1 MAEQQNINQFGR
13 EELIDILQY
22 LYVQIDEFFTI
33 KNKMSSIVEQTIST
47 RVKQATTAKYNRNG
61 NIGGIIFAL
70 MGVVELGNNFFN
82 ALFMMGVMYLF
93 GQATVRLFMWLM
105 ARPTNK
111 KHSAF
116 GLNYTVNVL
125 SKKQLE
131 KVTQEATVEA
141 EHSQEYQSLLA
152 DKLALES
159 NQTLLYFLSLIPDN
173 FANLTDFAGM
183 LVLLQDFR
191 ATNFREAAN
200 LWRMEQHQ
208 QSVMNQQKK
217 MAEQLARSN
226 AQISQLRDQAER
238 LRKGQA
244 HLEDAAAR
252 ATIQNARANEK
263 LANMERYGVHATI
276 R

>member
-22 LYVQIDEFFTI
+22 LYVQGSQILYYKKEIPKFEGKYRQKRWGEINGAANKRCLTYAAIIATI
-33 KNKMSSIVEQTIST
+33 I
-47 RVKQATTAKYNRNG
+47 
-61 NIGGIIFAL
+61 NIYLLFSDSGSGIGSIIFAL
-70 MGVVELGNNFFN
+70 IVGTSFFTFIFFFV
-82 ALFMMGVMYLF
+82 LSF
-93 GQATVRLFMWLM
+93 
-105 ARPTNK
+105 
-111 KHSAF
+111 F
-116 GLNYTVNVL
+116 GLGIPKG
-125 SKKQLE
+125 KKRAEFE
-131 KVTQEATVEA
+131 KNIEDEIFNNQEIN
-141 EHSQEYQSLLA
+141 QMKQIQQSLTM
-152 DKLALES
+152 D
-159 NQTLLYFLSLIPDN
+159 NIYNYYISLIPDN

-191 ATNFREAAN
+191 ATNFQEAAN
-200 LWRMEQHQ
+200 LWRTEQHQ

-252 ATIQNARANEK
+252 VAIQNARANEK

>member
-93 GQATVRLFMWLM
+93 GQAAVRLFMWLM

-183 LVLLQDFR
+183 LVWLQDFR
-191 ATNFREAAN
+191 ATNFQEAAN
-200 LWRMEQHQ
+200 LWRTEQHQ
-208 QSVMNQQKK
+208 QSVMNQQKNGGTIG
-217 MAEQLARSN
+217 AE
-226 AQISQLRDQAER
+226 
-238 LRKGQA
+238 
-244 HLEDAAAR
+244 
-252 ATIQNARANEK
+252 
-263 LANMERYGVHATI
+263 
-276 R
+276 